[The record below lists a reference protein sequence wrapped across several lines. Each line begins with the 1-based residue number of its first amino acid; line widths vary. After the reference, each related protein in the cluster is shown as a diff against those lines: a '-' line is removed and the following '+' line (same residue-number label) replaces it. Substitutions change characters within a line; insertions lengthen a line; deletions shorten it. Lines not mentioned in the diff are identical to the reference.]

1 MFIEQQLKGMAEKI
15 QSLEQE
21 VSKLRYEVQ
30 SKPMS
35 LKEASAYLGVSRQT
49 LFRRMESGLPFHK
62 VGKRLHFIK
71 AELDNYINQN

>member
-1 MFIEQQLKGMAEKI
+1 MFIEQQIRGIAEKI
-15 QSLEQE
+15 ESLEQE
-21 VSKLRYEVQ
+21 VTRLRYQVE
-30 SKPMS
+30 SRPMS

-71 AELDNYINQN
+71 SELDNYINQN